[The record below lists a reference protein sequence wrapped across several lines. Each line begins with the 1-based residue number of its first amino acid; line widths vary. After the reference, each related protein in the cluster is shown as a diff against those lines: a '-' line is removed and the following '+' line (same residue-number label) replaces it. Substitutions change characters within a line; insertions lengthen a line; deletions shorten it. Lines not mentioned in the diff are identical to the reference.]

1 MTQNSGITCQLHCYL
16 VLSDWCIW
24 ND

>member
-16 VLSDWCIW
+16 VLSAGCL
-24 ND
+24 